1 MVASPGE
8 IYYGRWYPVVI
19 ALGTFVIGLIFVPE
33 TKDRDIYEVET
44 K

>member
-1 MVASPGE
+1 
-8 IYYGRWYPVVI
+8 VVI

-33 TKDRDIYEVET
+33 TNKRDVYDV